1 MTSGDVGAKT
11 RRRRGAQSQAG
22 MEDGED
28 RPCKGPEAGPGPE
41 QSSET
46 SVARAEWGGGGGS
59 VGPEPMVLGPAVM
72 ARTLLSLSET
82 GGFWAHE
89 GQKSSQA
96 LP

>member
-46 SVARAEWGGGGGS
+46 SVARAEWGVEEAAWGRG
-59 VGPEPMVLGPAVM
+59 
-72 ARTLLSLSET
+72 RWC
-82 GGFWAHE
+82 WALRSWRGLYFH
-89 GQKSSQA
+89 
-96 LP
+96 

>member
-46 SVARAEWGGGGGS
+46 SVARAE
-59 VGPEPMVLGPAVM
+59 
-72 ARTLLSLSET
+72 
-82 GGFWAHE
+82 
-89 GQKSSQA
+89 
-96 LP
+96 